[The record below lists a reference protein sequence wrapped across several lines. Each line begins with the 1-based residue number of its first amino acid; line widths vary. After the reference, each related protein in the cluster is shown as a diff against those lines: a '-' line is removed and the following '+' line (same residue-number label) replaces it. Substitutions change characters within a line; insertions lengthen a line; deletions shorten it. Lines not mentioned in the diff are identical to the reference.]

1 MELIWHGTAAVEIRC
16 GQGRILF
23 DPFVPLRHASVD
35 VKIEEFDGFS
45 DIFITHCHLDHL
57 MNVPEIARRN
67 PGTRIYGSHVTVES
81 LMKKGVPE
89 EKLTLLRFGDTV
101 AVNGF
106 TVRVFHGKHAVLP
119 KVDRKRAAE
128 WMRSPAR
135 GNMPLICRECGIFR
149 EHKESIFYQI
159 EADGKTVELMGS
171 MNLRDDVEYPPG
183 ADVLVLPYNG
193 WDNDLPPAIRIIYR
207 LKPKRVLLDH
217 YDVTFPPVSPP
228 VDVSELIRLYPDIAA
243 AMNLREVVHV

>member
-67 PGTRIYGSHVTVES
+67 PDARIYGSHVTVES
-81 LMKKGVPE
+81 LLKKGVPE
-89 EKLTLLRFGDTV
+89 ENLTLLRFGDTV
-101 AVNGF
+101 SVNGF

-135 GNMPLICRECGIFR
+135 GNMPLICRECGVFR

-159 EADGKTVELMGS
+159 EADGKVRAEAG
-171 MNLRDDVEYPPG
+171 VG
-183 ADVLVLPYNG
+183 FVAQ
-193 WDNDLPPAIRIIYR
+193 
-207 LKPKRVLLDH
+207 
-217 YDVTFPPVSPP
+217 
-228 VDVSELIRLYPDIAA
+228 
-243 AMNLREVVHV
+243 